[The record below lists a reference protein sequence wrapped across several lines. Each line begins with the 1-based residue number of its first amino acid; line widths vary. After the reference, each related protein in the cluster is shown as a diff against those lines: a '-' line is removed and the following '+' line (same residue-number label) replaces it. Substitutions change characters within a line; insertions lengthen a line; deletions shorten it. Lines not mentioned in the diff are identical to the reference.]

1 MKLYIANCSKQ
12 EFNFTW
18 MDLENPQPFMRK
30 LRSGTQTEIDGSPD
44 RISHIIKQHEVYGMM
59 EVSKVGKGFGG
70 IAYRVDE
77 PLSVSAIE
85 NGFTQKDQEAIDR
98 AQNAR
103 NITAAA
109 ADGILS
115 TKAQEMGL
123 KQTSGLEIEVVE
135 ERKNAGDNE
144 QKFQQTIEVSR
155 EGVAP
160 RKGRPR
166 KS

>member
-70 IAYRVDE
+70 IAYRIDK
-77 PLSVSAIE
+77 PLNVSAIE

>member
-70 IAYRVDE
+70 IAYRIDK